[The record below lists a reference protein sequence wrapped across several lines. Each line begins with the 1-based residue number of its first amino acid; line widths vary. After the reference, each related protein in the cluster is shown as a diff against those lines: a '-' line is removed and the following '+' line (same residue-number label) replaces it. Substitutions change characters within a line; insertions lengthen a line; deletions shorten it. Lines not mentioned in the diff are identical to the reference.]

1 VGHGYPGRG
10 SGAIG
15 LRLYAAEPI
24 CGLNRGTWGFMRA
37 RRDQRFGRTAVWNG
51 FIVKAAFRFSALV
64 AAAVT
69 LAAASPAYAV
79 TDIMWWHAMSG
90 ELGRQLEKLATDF
103 NATQSEYRIVPS
115 YKGNYTE
122 TVTAA
127 IFAFRSRGQPAIV
140 QVNEIATA
148 TMMAAKG
155 ATYPVFELMRDEAET
170 FSPKAYLPAV
180 TGYYTDIAGNMLS
193 FPFNAS
199 TPILY
204 YNKDLFRAA
213 GLDPEVAPKTWPEVG
228 EAAKRLRAA
237 GAACG
242 FTTAW
247 PSWVNIENFSAFH
260 NLPIATKANGLG
272 GLDAVLTFNNPLVVR
287 NIAQLADWQTTKVFD
302 YSGRATS
309 AEPRFQRGEC
319 GIFIGSSA
327 TRADIRANSKFEIG
341 YGMLPYSP
349 DVEGAPQNTI
359 IGGATLWVLRDRPRE
374 EYKGV
379 AKFFAFLSKP
389 EVQAAWHQNTGY
401 LPITRAAYDLTRAQ
415 GFYDRNPGAAISI
428 EQITLKMP
436 TENSKGLRLGSFVLI
451 RDVIDDELEQAFS
464 GKKSA
469 QAALDSA
476 VERGNRLLRQFERA
490 NPDR

>member
-1 VGHGYPGRG
+1 MARK
-10 SGAIG
+10 I
-15 LRLYAAEPI
+15 LIPI
-24 CGLNRGTWGFMRA
+24 L
-37 RRDQRFGRTAVWNG
+37 
-51 FIVKAAFRFSALV
+51 
-64 AAAVT
+64 AAVLQVG
-69 LAAASPAYAV
+69 LAIASPARAA
-79 TDIMWWHAMSG
+79 TELAWWHAMSG
-90 ELGRQLEKLATDF
+90 ELGRRLEKLASDF
-103 NATQSEYRIVPS
+103 NASQSEYRVVPT

-127 IFAFRSRGQPAIV
+127 IFAFRSRSQPAIV

-155 ATYPVFELMRDEAET
+155 AVYPVFELMRDEAEE
-170 FSPKAYLPAV
+170 FSPAAYLPAI

-204 YNKDLFRAA
+204 YNKTLFRSA
-213 GLDPEVAPKTWPEVG
+213 GLDPEAPPKTWPEIGV
-228 EAAKRLRAA
+228 AAKRLQAA

-247 PSWVNIENFSAFH
+247 PSWVNVENFSAYH
-260 NLPIATKANGLG
+260 NLPLATKSNGMG
-272 GLDAVLTFNNPLVVR
+272 GMDAVLVFNNPTLQR
-287 NIAQLADWQTTKVFD
+287 HIAQLAEWQTTKLFD

-309 AEPRFQRGEC
+309 AEPRFQNGEC

-327 TRADIRANSKFEIG
+327 TRADILANSKFEVG
-341 YGMLPYSP
+341 FGRLPYWP
-349 DVEGAPQNTI
+349 DVAGAPQNTI
-359 IGGATLWVLRDRPRE
+359 IGGATLWVLRGRPSD

-379 AKFFAFLSKP
+379 AKFFAYLSRP
-389 EVQAAWHQNTGY
+389 QVQADWHQHTGY

-415 GFYDRNPGAAISI
+415 GFYERNPGTAISI
-428 EQITLKMP
+428 EQITLKPP

-469 QAALDSA
+469 QEAMDSA
-476 VERGNRLLRQFERA
+476 VERGNKLLRQFERT
-490 NPDR
+490 NPDQ

>member
-1 VGHGYPGRG
+1 V
-10 SGAIG
+10 
-15 LRLYAAEPI
+15 
-24 CGLNRGTWGFMRA
+24 
-37 RRDQRFGRTAVWNG
+37 
-51 FIVKAAFRFSALV
+51 LV
-64 AAAVT
+64 AAAFA

-79 TDIMWWHAMSG
+79 TEIAWWHAMSG
-90 ELGRQLEKLATDF
+90 QLGRQLEKLATDF
-103 NATQSEYRIVPS
+103 NATQSEFRIVPS

-170 FSPKAYLPAV
+170 FSPNAYLPAV
-180 TGYYTDIAGNMLS
+180 AGYYTDVAGNMLS
-193 FPFNAS
+193 FPFNSS

-228 EAAKRLRAA
+228 AAAKRLRAA

-247 PSWVNIENFSAFH
+247 PSWVHVENFSAYH

-272 GLDAVLTFNNPLVVR
+272 GLDAVLTFNNPLTVR

-309 AEPRFQRGEC
+309 AEPRFQKGEC

-341 YGMLPYSP
+341 YGMLPYWP

-359 IGGATLWVLRDRPRE
+359 IGGATLWVLRDRPRA
-374 EYKGV
+374 EYKGA

-401 LPITRAAYDLTRAQ
+401 MPITRAAFDLTRAQ

-428 EQITLKMP
+428 EQVTLKPP

-476 VERGNRLLRQFERA
+476 VERGNRLLRQFERS